1 MLPFWT
7 SFLLRVYAW
16 KGILA
21 DQGIVNNALL
31 ALGMVTEPVQMLY
44 TDVSMLVG
52 MTYVYLPFMV
62 LPLYATLVKLDVRLL
77 EAAHDL
83 GASPWKAFWLIT
95 VPLSRSGIMAGSMLV
110 FIPCLGEFVIPSLLG
125 GAENVMI
132 GRVVWD
138 EMFSSNNWPRASA
151 LAIMMIL
158 WVIIPLAW
166 FNTRV
171 NRQAQEEQA

>member
-1 MLPFWT
+1 
-7 SFLLRVYAW
+7 
-16 KGILA
+16 
-21 DQGIVNNALL
+21 
-31 ALGMVTEPVQMLY
+31 
-44 TDVSMLVG
+44 
-52 MTYVYLPFMV
+52 
-62 LPLYATLVKLDVRLL
+62 
-77 EAAHDL
+77 
-83 GASPWKAFWLIT
+83 
-95 VPLSRSGIMAGSMLV
+95 MAGSMLV

-166 FNTRV
+166 V
-171 NRQAQEEQA
+171 NARLKRQAEQEHA